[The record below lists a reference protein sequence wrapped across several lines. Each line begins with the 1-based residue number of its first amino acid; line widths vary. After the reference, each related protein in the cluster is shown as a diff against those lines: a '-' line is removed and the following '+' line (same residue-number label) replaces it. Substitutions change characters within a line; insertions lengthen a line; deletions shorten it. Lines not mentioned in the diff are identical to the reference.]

1 METVYIIFICIYFYL
16 YIYFLYR
23 KEKIENLRE
32 DIITAVFILHWKITP
47 TGKTE
52 KYKYRFIQKGSMTR

>member
-1 METVYIIFICIYFYL
+1 METGYIIFICIHFYL
-16 YIYFLYR
+16 YIYFLYG
-23 KEKIENLRE
+23 KENLSE

-52 KYKYRFIQKGSMTR
+52 KYKYGFVQKGSMTR